1 MVVDYFFKFYMQSK
15 AKRETERAEPR
26 RMEQAMK
33 AAYRGRLVVGGEG
46 VAESARGE
54 SRGRDGIGGD
64 GGADDQV
71 IHRWSAAA
79 VRRVGGTSSW
89 AALGP

>member
-1 MVVDYFFKFYMQSK
+1 
-15 AKRETERAEPR
+15 
-26 RMEQAMK
+26 MEQAMK
-33 AAYRGRLVVGGEG
+33 TAYRGGLVLVGEG
-46 VAESARGE
+46 IAESARGE

-64 GGADDQV
+64 GAADDQV

-79 VRRVGGTSSW
+79 VRRVGGTSPR